1 MYIASN
7 ESIQKQEEIGR
18 GVFLSL
24 FSGLNWTESTDRFA
38 MWDISG
44 STKNI
49 DLYGEVKARN
59 LKSNDYPTT
68 FLEVK
73 KYDALM
79 ELANRTKTGRAFYFV
94 TFNDGTAYRYD
105 LKKIDVEMYRDKRQM
120 KEVTLEGQ
128 TKMVMKDI
136 YDLPLWHKMNGVD
149 RY

>member
-7 ESIQKQEEIGR
+7 ESVEKQEQIGR

-24 FSGLNWTESTDRFA
+24 FSHLEWTESPDRFSS
-38 MWDISG
+38 WDISG

-49 DLYGEVKARN
+49 DLYGEIKTRN
-59 LKSNDYPTT
+59 LKANDFPTT
-68 FLEVK
+68 FLECK

-94 TFNDGTAYRYD
+94 TFADGTAYRYD
-105 LKKIDVEMYRDKRQM
+105 LKKIDVERYRNQRLM

-128 TKMVMKDI
+128 QKMVMKDI
-136 YDLPLWHKMNGVD
+136 YELPLWHKMVGVE